1 MESGD
6 VSDSLQLGELL
17 HKFFNAEPRKLYRNL
32 CVFPFTFAFENHSLS
47 IFRVSNALAAAK
59 TGFSGRLGNRD
70 LRSRELLTAGGKKL
84 CDVVDRTSRLAACG
98 SFFARCWSW
107 LLRSADADL
116 RLHSSNADR
125 RRCRVAVRRGLGRVV
140 CAAYPPQV
148 LAGTGA
154 LRSSIKWL
162 GISLKKR
169 DGVENSGE
177 SLP

>member
-98 SFFARCWSW
+98 SSLRAVGVGCCVLRTLIFVFIAPMLITVVIAWRCDEDWVGWFAQHILPRCW
-107 LLRSADADL
+107 
-116 RLHSSNADR
+116 
-125 RRCRVAVRRGLGRVV
+125 RVQVR
-140 CAAYPPQV
+140 
-148 LAGTGA
+148 
-154 LRSSIKWL
+154 
-162 GISLKKR
+162 
-169 DGVENSGE
+169 
-177 SLP
+177 

>member
-84 CDVVDRTSRLAACG
+84 CNVVDRTSRLAAG
-98 SFFARCWSW
+98 GLS
-107 LLRSADADL
+107 LR
-116 RLHSSNADR
+116 
-125 RRCRVAVRRGLGRVV
+125 AVGLGR
-140 CAAYPPQV
+140 CV
-148 LAGTGA
+148 LRTLIFVFIAPMLIAVGVAGGA
-154 LRSSIKWL
+154 MRIRARRLRSISSP
-162 GISLKKR
+162 GIGR
-169 DGVENSGE
+169 VQVR
-177 SLP
+177 

>member
-1 MESGD
+1 MEPGD
-6 VSDSLQLGELL
+6 ASDSLQLSELL

-32 CVFPFTFAFENHSLS
+32 CIFPVTFAFEDNSFS

-59 TGFSGRLGNRD
+59 TGFARTARQLELADVETSDRGMQKIARCCRSNRPP
-70 LRSRELLTAGGKKL
+70 G
-84 CDVVDRTSRLAACG
+84 CRTS
-98 SFFARCWSW
+98 FFVRW
-107 LLRSADADL
+107 LSCRAYFAGADL

-125 RRCRVAVRRGLGRVV
+125 LRYRVRCDGIVGRVD

-154 LRSSIKWL
+154 LRSSIKWP
-162 GISLKKR
+162 GISPRKR